1 MLVNKPMKQDFSE
14 KTDIELVEL
23 SLKDPN
29 KYLYLMKRYEAALT
43 RYILRISNLSKEDA
57 QDVLQEVFIS
67 VYQNLAGYRPE
78 FKFSSW
84 IYRITHNKTINY
96 YKKKK
101 TQPNT
106 LDLEDNEILDVLL
119 VDKDIALEVQGSLER
134 KFLLN
139 EIAKLDP
146 KYKSVLVLRYIQNLD
161 YSEISDILQMP
172 VNTVGTLIN
181 RAKKILKER
190 LNKTK

>member
-1 MLVNKPMKQDFSE
+1 MKQDFSE

>member
-1 MLVNKPMKQDFSE
+1 MLVNKPMKHDFSE